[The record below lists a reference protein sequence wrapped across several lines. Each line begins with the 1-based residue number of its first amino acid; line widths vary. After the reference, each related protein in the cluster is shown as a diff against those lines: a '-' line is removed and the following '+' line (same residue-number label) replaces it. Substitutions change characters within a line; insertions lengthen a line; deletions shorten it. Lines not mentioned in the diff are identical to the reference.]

1 MVLALFFQNLS
12 FLSLLLPLLA
22 IPLLIHILN
31 KKFPRLIPFPNIQ
44 MIKESAAQRSKLFK
58 MRHIILLILRTA
70 ALLLLILCFLKPIQE
85 MFGFDAKKNGE
96 RSVVIILDQSMS
108 MSSTNGGL
116 SSAQKSII
124 ELEKII
130 DSLDAQDEV
139 NLVTLEKNP
148 RVCFRQMNTNHG
160 ELLSFART
168 LKPGI
173 TNGEVTRSI
182 NMSSSL
188 LKKSKAPKKEI
199 FFISDFQRSNWGKAE
214 FTSVP
219 EDIKMFFIDVAP
231 KSSDNKAILSAS
243 VLNSTIIAGDEII
256 LDVKIGNFSNSAYE
270 DRLEVSVN
278 GGNEYYQDFKASPWS
293 IMGTKIS
300 VPVHATGIHEVKLS
314 IKADDLPQDN
324 SFYISLKAL
333 DKEEVLILTDEED
346 DPTQANFFLSSALNP
361 YSENKGSLMPR
372 LINTES
378 LSPIHLASTG
388 KVFITGIQHLYQS
401 NAKTLVEFMNKGG
414 SVLYYMDSS
423 YDADNLKTLQKEIPS
438 ELPFTA
444 GTKQSSKHIPG
455 GSLKIRSGSF
465 NSKFLKL
472 FSGKQKQQLAGIDFY
487 EYYHTR
493 ATGKGKVLL
502 KFAEGTPAMGS
513 CRVGLGQL
521 ILCNFS
527 LREHG
532 SNLAGKR
539 LFPAWVHEL
548 NRQMS
553 KENRKLEHFE
563 AGDSVKAEVWFS
575 EMSGNT
581 FLKPDLTPLKVKTS
595 RVNDDRLLV
604 SFTPES
610 TGHYKLNRDNRILY
624 SFPVNCSAEE
634 ADLRKIDA
642 SELPS
647 RTNGAAFALSG
658 AEPYEMLN
666 QGQPVYHWFLIAVLG
681 LLTLELFFFQIFRR
695 LSV

>member
-12 FLSLLLPLLA
+12 FLGILLPLLA
-22 IPLLIHILN
+22 IPLAIHILN
-31 KKFPRLIPFPNIQ
+31 KKFPRLIPFSNIQ

-58 MRHIILLILRTA
+58 MRHIILLLLRTL
-70 ALLLLILCFLKPIQE
+70 ALLLLIFCFLKPIQE
-85 MFGFDAKKNGE
+85 LFGFDAKTKGE
-96 RSVVIILDQSMS
+96 RSVVIILDQSLS
-108 MSSTNGGL
+108 MNTTNGGL

-130 DSLDAQDEV
+130 DSLEANDEV
-139 NLVTLEKNP
+139 NLVTLEKTP

-160 ELLSFART
+160 ELLSFARSI
-168 LKPGI
+168 KPGI

-182 NMSSSL
+182 TMSSSL
-188 LKKSKAPKKEI
+188 LKKSEAPKKEI

-219 EDIKMFFIDVAP
+219 KDVKMFFIDVSP

-256 LDVKIGNFSNSAYE
+256 LDVKIGNFSDKNYE

-278 GGNEYYQDFKASPWS
+278 GGNEYYQDFKIAPWS
-293 IMGTKIS
+293 IISTKIS
-300 VPVHATGIHEVKLS
+300 VPVHSTGIHEVKLS
-314 IKADDLPQDN
+314 IKPDDLPQDN
-324 SFYISLKAL
+324 SFYVSLKAL
-333 DKEEVLILTDEED
+333 DKEEVLIITDEED
-346 DPTQANFFLSSALNP
+346 DPSQANFFLSSALNP
-361 YSENKGSLMPR
+361 YAENKGALMPR
-372 LINTES
+372 LINTDS

-388 KVFITGIQHLYQS
+388 KVFITGIHNLSQS
-401 NAKTLVEFMNKGG
+401 NAKVLTEFMNKGG
-414 SVLYYMDSS
+414 SVLYYMDGN
-423 YDADNLKTLQKEIPS
+423 YDSDNLKTLQKELPS
-438 ELPFTA
+438 QLPFSA
-444 GTKQSSKHIPG
+444 GLKQNSENIPG

-472 FSGKQKQQLAGIDFY
+472 FSGKQKQQLASIDFY

-493 ATGKGKVLL
+493 ATGTGKTLL

-521 ILCNFS
+521 LLCNFS

-539 LFPAWVHEL
+539 LFPAWIHEL

-553 KENRKLEHFE
+553 KENRKLEHYE
-563 AGDSVKAEVWFS
+563 AGEPIKTEVWFS

-581 FLKPDLTPLKVKTS
+581 FLKPDQTPLKVKSS
-595 RVNDDRLLV
+595 RVNDDRLLI
-604 SFTPES
+604 SFTPTF
-610 TGHYKLNRDNRILY
+610 TGHYNLKRNAQLLY
-624 SFPVNCSAEE
+624 SFPVNCSSEE

-642 SELPS
+642 KELPS

-658 AEPYEMLN
+658 AEPYDMLN
-666 QGQPVYHWFLIAVLG
+666 QGRPVYHWFLITVLS
-681 LLTLELFFFQIFRR
+681 LLTLELFFFQLFRR
-695 LSV
+695 LSA